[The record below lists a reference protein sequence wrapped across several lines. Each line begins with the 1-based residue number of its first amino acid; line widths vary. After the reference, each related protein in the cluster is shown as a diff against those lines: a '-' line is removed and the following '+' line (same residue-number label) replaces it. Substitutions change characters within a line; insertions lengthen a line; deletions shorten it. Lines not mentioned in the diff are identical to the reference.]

1 MTTTTGNRSVYRS
14 WWAPLLEGL
23 AAIGLGAVL
32 LFQPAITLVVLTT
45 FLGAYWL
52 VDGIFKV
59 IGAFTGQN
67 QERSWWLMLLSG
79 LLGIFAGIVL
89 LVGGILA
96 LVKDKRAQMATAGIV
111 VFSAPLMSTVITQV
125 FLVFML
131 GIQAIIGGLLSIIW
145 AIRARKEIQGE
156 GWAIAGGILAVFLG
170 VLLVSHPLLSV
181 LVLARIT
188 AVIAIVG
195 GIALVIAAFQLRS
208 HQS

>member
-79 LLGIFAGIVL
+79 LLGIFAGIV
-89 LVGGILA
+89 
-96 LVKDKRAQMATAGIV
+96 

-188 AVIAIVG
+188 AVIAIAG
-195 GIALVIAAFQLRS
+195 GIALVVAAFQLRS